1 MHITKT
7 MRVSGSSDR
16 SIEAA
21 IKTVLARVA
30 ESIREIISYEV
41 VTISGSVDESGA
53 PKDFHVDLDITFI
66 VGEVAHN

>member
-21 IKTVLARVA
+21 IKVVLARVA
-30 ESIREIISYEV
+30 ESVRDITHYEIV
-41 VTISGSVDESGA
+41 KVSGSVDEAGV
-53 PKDFHVDLDITFI
+53 PTDFHVDLDITFV
-66 VGEVAHN
+66 VGEVTHN